1 MNSVSLWKMTP
12 SPPKVKTL
20 MELKRKRLKPGM
32 LLSQK
37 TGVSRGKCLPLI
49 GLLAEA
55 GEADT
60 WVPRESWQLLWR
72 GRLALNV
79 CQTIR
84 PQAWALRLSL
94 RLVGRVTLGK
104 SRNLSEP
111 SDFHLTNEGN
121 ETGLPCRAVGRVLR
135 ELCGTYHHHLF
146 IFIIVRHLAFTRA
159 QWGPVKGF
167 PPGAVRLD
175 FKHS

>member
-37 TGVSRGKCLPLI
+37 TGVSWGKCLPLI

-55 GEADT
+55 GKADT
-60 WVPRESWQLLWR
+60 WAPGGSWQLHWR

-79 CQTIR
+79 CQTIG
-84 PQAWALRLSL
+84 PLAWAWHLSL
-94 RLVGRVTLGK
+94 PLAGGVTLGK

-121 ETGLPCRAVGRVLR
+121 ETGLPCRVVGRVLR
-135 ELCGTYHHHLF
+135 ELCGTYHHHIF
-146 IFIIVRHLAFTRA
+146 IFIIVRHLAFSRA

-167 PPGAVRLD
+167 PPRCGKVG
-175 FKHS
+175 F

>member
-20 MELKRKRLKPGM
+20 MELKRKKLKPGM

-60 WVPRESWQLLWR
+60 WAPGGSRQLRWR

-79 CQTIR
+79 CQIIR
-84 PQAWALRLSL
+84 PQAWAWRLSL
-94 RLVGRVTLGK
+94 RLVGGVALGK

-146 IFIIVRHLAFTRA
+146 IFIIVRHLAF
-159 QWGPVKGF
+159 
-167 PPGAVRLD
+167 PPGTVGASKRLSPWCGKVG
-175 FKHS
+175 F